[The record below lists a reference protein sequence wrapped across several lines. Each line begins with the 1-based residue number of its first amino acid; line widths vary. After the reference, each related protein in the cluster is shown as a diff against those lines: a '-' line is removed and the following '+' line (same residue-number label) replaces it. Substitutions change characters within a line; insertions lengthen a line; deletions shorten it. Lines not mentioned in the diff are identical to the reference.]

1 MRTQQNPPKPKL
13 LMQSLQ
19 MLARPKKRSA
29 VAAAVVDE
37 DVRVKARRLP
47 QDFHRRP
54 SRIQRPHNPRRRRNR
69 GHRRRNAF
77 NLPERLRSKRNH
89 SNERQLIPRRP
100 PVPLNLSSPRA
111 RSKPLRCCRPSE
123 LRTVA
128 QAIPRSLRGCRIW
141 NRCCAAW
148 SQVRYIVWTPKKPPQ
163 VPAYSCFQIPI
174 RSLLTM
180 WNPAKRF
187 ASAWEISLA
196 VPAARAVAPAKAP
209 AARVRHSIAA

>member
-37 DVRVKARRLP
+37 DVAVKARRLP

-89 SNERQLIPRRP
+89 SNERQLIPRRRLTRAPRRRTPSNPPARLRSNRNLPNDRKPIPRRP
-100 PVPLNLSSPRA
+100 PVPLNLS
-111 RSKPLRCCRPSE
+111 
-123 LRTVA
+123 
-128 QAIPRSLRGCRIW
+128 
-141 NRCCAAW
+141 
-148 SQVRYIVWTPKKPPQ
+148 
-163 VPAYSCFQIPI
+163 
-174 RSLLTM
+174 
-180 WNPAKRF
+180 
-187 ASAWEISLA
+187 
-196 VPAARAVAPAKAP
+196 
-209 AARVRHSIAA
+209 